1 MIEIK
6 DISLKLGEK
15 QIFSDLN
22 LSIKKGEK
30 IILNAPS
37 GKGKSSLLKII
48 MGFVQADSGDV
59 MISEKLLTP
68 KNIKEIRAK
77 IAYLPQD
84 ISLPKMKVEE
94 FIRSVLNFESNK
106 SIHYKKEKVEEMLV
120 ALMLPK
126 DILNQD
132 TGSLSGGEKQR
143 IGILIMQLLN
153 REIYLLDEITSALNS
168 ELKKFIADYFLKME
182 QTIIVVSHDEVWQQ
196 YKMRKLE
203 W

>member
-6 DISLKLGEK
+6 NISLNFGEK
-15 QIFSDLN
+15 QVFSDFN

-30 IILNAPS
+30 VILNAPS

-48 MGFVQADSGDV
+48 MGFVQADSGEIV
-59 MISEKLLTP
+59 ISEKLLTP

-94 FIRSVLNFESNK
+94 FIRGVLNFESNK
-106 SIHYKKEKVEEMLV
+106 TIPYKKEKVEEMLV

-132 TGSLSGGEKQR
+132 TSSLSGGEKQR
-143 IGILIMQLLN
+143 IGILVMQLLN
-153 REIYLLDEITSALNS
+153 REIFLLDEITSALNS

-196 YKMRKLE
+196 YNMRKLE